1 MIGYSKPVI
10 HSLNKT
16 ESVIRDNAEYK
27 NIQDQ
32 VKDRIHAIVIGDGLH
47 DAEMVDKKS

>member
-27 NIQDQ
+27 NIQEQ

-47 DAEMVDKKS
+47 DAKMVDKKL